1 MAESYAPQVWTNN
14 TGRPINANSLNYI
27 EQGIEA
33 IDDRVAALEAGGVG
47 GGISPTLV
55 DAKGDLIAA
64 TAADAVT
71 RLAAGAEGSVL
82 TSTSATETGLS
93 WTGVAMTT
101 AERSKLTGVADSATF
116 NSPDDWLLD
125 RSHHTGT
132 QPVSSLA
139 VTGTPSTSTFL
150 RGDGSWATPP
160 GGGGSGQVV
169 SGYLPADTTTP
180 TVTHSLGTTDLA
192 ISVHDE
198 ITGAY
203 PVFSAVSTSIN
214 AVQFTFS
221 VVTTTNRYRYTII
234 SGTAGLSAP
243 QVRDVPVVQAYAASL
258 TLNAAAGNNRICTA
272 TGNLT
277 LNDPA
282 NGADGQSLLLRVIA
296 SGAQRVVTFAGTL
309 KRPSAIGTTL
319 TIGSGQRGD
328 IGLYFEATYGWT
340 VRAAQ
345 VA

>member
-1 MAESYAPQVWTNN
+1 MAESFTPRVWTN
-14 TGRPINANSLNYI
+14 GSGLALNATYLNAL
-27 EQGIEA
+27 EQGIES
-33 IDDRVAALEAGGVG
+33 IDDRVAALESGGVG
-47 GGISPTLV
+47 GGISPTLA
-55 DAKGDLIAA
+55 DAKGDLFAA
-64 TAADAVT
+64 TAADVVT
-71 RLAAGAEGSVL
+71 RLAVGSEGSVL
-82 TSTSATETGLS
+82 TATSAAATGLS
-93 WTGVAMTT
+93 WTGVAMTDV
-101 AERSKLTGVADSATF
+101 ERTKLAGVADSATF

-132 QPVSSLA
+132 QPLSSLA
-139 VTGTPSTSTFL
+139 TTGIPGSATYL
-150 RGDGSWATPP
+150 RGDGVWAAP
-160 GGGGSGQVV
+160 GGGSGQIV
-169 SGYLPADTTTP
+169 SGYVPADVTTP

-203 PVFSAVSTSIN
+203 PAFSAVSTSAN

-221 VVTTTNRYRYTII
+221 SATTANRYRYTII
-234 SGTAGLSAP
+234 SGSAGLSAP
-243 QVRDVPVVQAYAASL
+243 QVRDAPVVQAYAASL

-282 NGADGQSLLLRVIA
+282 NGVDGQSLLLRVVA

-309 KRPSAIGTTL
+309 KRPSAIVSTL
-319 TIGSGQRGD
+319 TIASGLRGD
-328 IGLYFEATYGWT
+328 IGLYFESAYGWT